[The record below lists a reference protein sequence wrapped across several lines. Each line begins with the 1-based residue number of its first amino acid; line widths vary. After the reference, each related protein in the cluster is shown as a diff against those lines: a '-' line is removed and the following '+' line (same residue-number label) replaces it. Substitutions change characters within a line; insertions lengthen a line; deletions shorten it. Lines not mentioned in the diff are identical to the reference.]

1 MLSQN
6 NQPELVNLLKQHLT
20 IYKRTNYGKLMLI
33 GGVILIGIVSNLVS
47 LIEHE
52 EEHIAVVQI
61 SGEIGSEEDTG
72 NGKKIKDHILAAIK
86 NEKAKVIVIEANSPG
101 GSPTDSQTINEVIV
115 KYKQWKAPL
124 SQDVRATILE
134 SIENPSVMFEEIRT
148 GKLFGDLERK
158 PIVAVITKQCASA
171 CIQAVINA
179 DVIIAQRAS
188 LVGSI
193 GVRMDALNWS
203 ELAGKLGI
211 TNTVITS
218 GELKDALNPWK
229 AIDSNQQQIIKDKI
243 LQPIFEQFKNDVLL
257 GRGDKLK
264 VDTEILWSGLAW
276 TGSDAVAFGLVDI
289 TSNPIETQAALES
302 VFGHKYQTYSKSTFN
317 LGAFISN
324 PFSSQF

>member
-1 MLSQN
+1 MLPQN
-6 NQPELVNLLKQHLT
+6 NQSELAILLKQHLT
-20 IYKRTNYGKLMLI
+20 IYKRTNYGKLMLL
-33 GGVILIGIVSNLVS
+33 GGVILIGIMSNLVS
-47 LIEHE
+47 LIEYE

-72 NGKKIKDHILAAIK
+72 NGKKITDHILAAMK

-101 GSPTDSQTINEVIV
+101 GAPTDSQTINEVIV

-134 SIENPSVMFEEIRT
+134 SIENPSVMFEEIKT

-158 PIVAVITKQCASA
+158 PIIAVITKQCASA

-302 VFGHKYQTYSKSTFN
+302 LFGRKYQTYSKSTFN

-324 PFSSQF
+324 PFSPQF

>member
-1 MLSQN
+1 MLPQN
-6 NQPELVNLLKQHLT
+6 NQSELAILLKQHLT
-20 IYKRTNYGKLMLI
+20 IYKRTNYGKLMLL
-33 GGVILIGIVSNLVS
+33 GGVILIGIMSNLVS
-47 LIEHE
+47 LIEYE

-72 NGKKIKDHILAAIK
+72 NGKKITDHILAAMK

-101 GSPTDSQTINEVIV
+101 GAPTDSQTINEVIV

-134 SIENPSVMFEEIRT
+134 SIENPSVMFEEIKT

-158 PIVAVITKQCASA
+158 PIIAVITKQCASA

-302 VFGHKYQTYSKSTFN
+302 LFGRKYPRRVRVVV
-317 LGAFISN
+317 L
-324 PFSSQF
+324 SSFHSS

>member
-1 MLSQN
+1 MGLFY
-6 NQPELVNLLKQHLT
+6 VNVWVYDLAKSLFLDTLLCH
-20 IYKRTNYGKLMLI
+20 G
-33 GGVILIGIVSNLVS
+33 LVS
-47 LIEHE
+47 
-52 EEHIAVVQI
+52 A
-61 SGEIGSEEDTG
+61 
-72 NGKKIKDHILAAIK
+72 
-86 NEKAKVIVIEANSPG
+86 
-101 GSPTDSQTINEVIV
+101 TINEVIV

-134 SIENPSVMFEEIRT
+134 SIENPSVMFEETKT

-158 PIVAVITKQCASA
+158 PIIAVITKQCASA

-302 VFGHKYQTYSKSTFN
+302 LFGRKYQTYSKSTFN